1 MGDCGFRKD
10 YNDLREGQNWDS
22 AYCGLP
28 RHLCSFPGAGEL
40 PMTTA
45 GFMSRLLV
53 GTAEVGWEQAQLLG
67 AVLSGSP
74 ASRALSV

>member
-1 MGDCGFRKD
+1 
-10 YNDLREGQNWDS
+10 
-22 AYCGLP
+22 
-28 RHLCSFPGAGEL
+28 
-40 PMTTA
+40 MTTA